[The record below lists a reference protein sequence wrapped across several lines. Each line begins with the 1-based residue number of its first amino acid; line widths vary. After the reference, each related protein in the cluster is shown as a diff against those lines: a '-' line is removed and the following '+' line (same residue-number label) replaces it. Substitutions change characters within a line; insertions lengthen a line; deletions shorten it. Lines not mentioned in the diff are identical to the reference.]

1 MTRRRRPMP
10 QIVVYV
16 PEWLFC
22 SSQENRNELPLNLAM
37 SPRGSSDDG

>member
-1 MTRRRRPMP
+1 MP

-22 SSQENRNELPLNLAM
+22 FSQENRNVLPLNLAM